1 MNVLVSFVVSLIK
14 VSVTQE
20 EGTLIEDVLISGW
33 LGGKSMENFL
43 DVGRP
48 RSLWAVLPLD
58 TSPQEV

>member
-1 MNVLVSFVVSLIK
+1 MNVLVSFVVSLIQ

-20 EGTLIEDVLISGW
+20 EETLIEDVLISGW

-43 DVGRP
+43 DVGGP